1 MNDYVSSRL
10 SSRMKS
16 LMPYRSSHC
25 HPTRDGY
32 QSCWQALCEAF
43 PEWSDLHGEFAT
55 TYRPRTKNGEQQL
68 NNVVEGIGQGD
79 KKSDEKGDKKSDE
92 KILEF
97 LKSNPSATIKDMREL
112 TGLSSGGILK
122 VLNRLKRA
130 NRLRR
135 IGPDKG
141 GHWEVLEVKPWK
153 RTIVVPLRI

>member
-1 MNDYVSSRL
+1 MGIIERYGSGIKRITGDCDKNGN
-10 SSRMKS
+10 
-16 LMPYRSSHC
+16 PY
-25 HPTRDGY
+25 
-32 QSCWQALCEAF
+32 

-55 TYRPRTKNGEQQL
+55 TYRPRTKNSEQQL
-68 NNVVEGIGQGD
+68 NNVLEGMGQGD
-79 KKSDEKGDKKSDE
+79 KKSDKKSDEKSDE

-122 VLNRLKRA
+122 VLNRLKHA

-141 GHWEVLEVKPWK
+141 GHWEVLEVKP
-153 RTIVVPLRI
+153 